1 MPAAAARGLLLA
13 LMLPVALPG
22 CGFIGNLTGETA
34 RKQARAEEAK
44 QQSQALQQKVM
55 RFADRYVE
63 SVTLHAQELAGGLE
77 QPALKVEVFE
87 WRFTSATSAVQIA
100 AGPSPV
106 TNAVDMVV
114 MVSLSRRI
122 VEGRWVERYGKRAQP
137 VLAAYRSLE
146 KEAWQLLDGLGS
158 SEQLAEMAGLLDA
171 WFAENAGVSTAAF
184 IRFDTFAGAGEGQK
198 SKVRASPSLL
208 GIVGLDPMKGIDP
221 AIQEVEQTRLL
232 AERAVYYAQRLPLLI
247 DLQASLI
254 GARAAADPQVLQVT
268 GAVGQVGELS
278 ASLGRLADEAPA
290 LLARERQ
297 AAIAQFMGELQQQQQ
312 EMLALATELRAAI
325 EAGAVTAEQLDALV
339 QSTDRLVARFRPDA
353 GAGSAAGTRRPFDIN
368 EYTRA
373 IAEVAAT
380 TRELQRLVE
389 DADGLAPQLAAQIDQ
404 LRDRVKELVDYA
416 FWRLLML
423 ILAVPLAAVAYRL
436 LARRINRATDTAT

>member
-1 MPAAAARGLLLA
+1 MLLPLA
-13 LMLPVALPG
+13 LGG
-22 CGFIGNLTGETA
+22 CGFVQNVTGETA

-63 SVTLHAQELAGGLE
+63 TVTLHTQQLAGAIGEAPLR
-77 QPALKVEVFE
+77 VEVLE
-87 WRFTSATSAVQIA
+87 WRFTTATSAVQIG

-122 VEGRWVERYGKRAQP
+122 VEARWLERYGERAQP
-137 VLAAYRSLE
+137 VLATYRSLE

-158 SEQLAEMAGLLDA
+158 GEQVAEMHALLDA

-184 IRFDTFAGAGEGQK
+184 IRFDTFAGSGAGPK
-198 SKVRASPSLL
+198 SKARASPSLL

-278 ASLGRLADEAPA
+278 ASLGRLANEAPE

-325 EAGAVTAEQLDALV
+325 EAGGVTAESLDALI
-339 QSTDRLVARFRPDA
+339 QSTDRLMARFKPDA
-353 GAGSAAGTRRPFDIN
+353 AAGPAAGPRRPFDIDD
-368 EYTRA
+368 YTRA
-373 IAEVAAT
+373 VAEVAAT
-380 TRELQRLVE
+380 TRELRRLVE
-389 DADGLAPQLAAQIDQ
+389 DADGLAPQLSAQVDR
-404 LRDRVKELVDYA
+404 LSDRVRELVDYA
-416 FWRLLML
+416 FWRLLLL
-423 ILAVPLAAVAYRL
+423 ILAVLAAAVAYRL
-436 LARRINRATDTAT
+436 MAKRIKRDTAA